1 MTASPTTPRLT
12 VADATV
18 VETAEV
24 APNMWLTWL
33 AGDDSHRNA
42 QPGQFF
48 MFLPGPAAISYD
60 PLLPRPMS
68 YHRFRE
74 RHGGFEF
81 AVLYAV
87 VGRGTAWL
95 ADRRPGDPV
104 AVYGPL
110 GHGFAVDAKAGNLL
124 CIAGGIGVAPFPA
137 LADQQIAT
145 GRTLLLA
152 MGARSAAALMPAALM
167 PPEVE
172 IVIATDDGSAGR
184 KGFVTDLFV
193 EHLPWCDQA
202 FACGPTPMF
211 RALAAARRRGPRTR
225 KPVQTLLEERM
236 ACGYGACYSCA
247 VRTRDGAV
255 RLICKDG
262 PRFDLLEV
270 Y

>member
-1 MTASPTTPRLT
+1 MTASPPASRLT
-12 VADATV
+12 VADSTV

-24 APNMWLTWL
+24 APGMWLTWL
-33 AGDDSHRNA
+33 SGDDTHRNA
-42 QPGQFF
+42 RPGQFF
-48 MFLPGPAAISYD
+48 MFLPGTSFD

-74 RHGGFEF
+74 RHGVFDF
-81 AVLYAV
+81 AVLYTV

-95 ADRRPGDPV
+95 SERRPGDAV
-104 AVYGPL
+104 ALYGPL
-110 GHGFAVDAKAGNLL
+110 GHGFAVDPKAGNLL

-137 LADQQIAT
+137 LADQQIAA

-152 MGARSAAALMPAALM
+152 MGARSASALMPAGLM

-172 IVIATDDGSAGR
+172 IVTATDDGSAGKR
-184 KGFVTDLFV
+184 GTATDLFL

-211 RALAAARRRGPRTR
+211 QSLAAARRRARTR
-225 KPVQTLLEERM
+225 KPVQALLEERM

-262 PRFDLLEV
+262 PRFDLLGV